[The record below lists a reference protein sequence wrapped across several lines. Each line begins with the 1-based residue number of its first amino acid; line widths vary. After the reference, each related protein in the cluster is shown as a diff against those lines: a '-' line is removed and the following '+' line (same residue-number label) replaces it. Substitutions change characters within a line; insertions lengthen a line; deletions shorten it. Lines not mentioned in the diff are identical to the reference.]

1 MELKNKTC
9 LVTGGAGN
17 IGSYVTQALLE
28 EGAKVITLDIRESE
42 LEGVSSAVAD
52 IRNPEQLKQV
62 FESWKIDAIFHQAG
76 QVDIPYSTKEPA
88 SDFAINAGGTL
99 NLLQLARDY
108 QVERFVFASTAAVYG
123 KLCYSPVDEKHPTD
137 PLNPYGTSKLAAEKY
152 VGVFYHAYGLK
163 TTNLRY
169 FNVYSSKASQ
179 NRLVVATFLDCLK
192 NNRSPKL
199 FAGGGQKRDFVHMED
214 IARANILAAKS
225 DAAAAETFN
234 IGTGKPTTIRE
245 LWETLKELSGSSVEP
260 VYQEGTEEPY
270 PAVADISKAEKLLGY
285 SPQVDLQQ
293 GLERLAEDAKL

>member
-123 KLCYSPVDEKHPTD
+123 KLCYNPVDEKHPTD

-169 FNVYSSKASQ
+169 FNVYSSKTSQ
-179 NRLVVATFLDCLK
+179 NRLVVATFLNCLK
-192 NNRSPKL
+192 NNQPPKL